1 MDHNSFDYF
10 LNYRVTLT
18 LIHLPDNDL
27 IILMDL
33 IIRSAAPK
41 DLPSLLDIINHEILN
56 TSAIYDYEPR
66 TLEDQKA
73 WFEKMIEDGMPVI
86 VAEREGK
93 VIGYGSYNIFRPK
106 IGYKFSVEHSIYL
119 DEKSRGMGVGGKLL
133 GSLIQRARESG
144 LHTMI
149 AGIDAANRG
158 SIEFHKK
165 YGFVEKGY
173 LKEVGYKF
181 DQWLDL
187 VFMQLLLE
195 ED

>member
-1 MDHNSFDYF
+1 
-10 LNYRVTLT
+10 
-18 LIHLPDNDL
+18 
-27 IILMDL
+27 MDL

-41 DLPSLLDIINHEILN
+41 DLPSLLEIINHAILN
-56 TSAIYDYEPR
+56 TTAIYDYEPR
-66 TLEDQKA
+66 TMDQQKA
-73 WFEKMIEDGMPVI
+73 WFEQMFNDGMPVI
-86 VAEREGK
+86 VAERQGE

-119 DEKSRGMGVGGKLL
+119 DEKSRGIGVGGKLL

-144 LHTMI
+144 LHSMI

-158 SIEFHKK
+158 SIEFHKR

>member
-1 MDHNSFDYF
+1 MH
-10 LNYRVTLT
+10 
-18 LIHLPDNDL
+18 
-27 IILMDL
+27 L
-33 IIRSAAPK
+33 IIRNATPK
-41 DLPSLLDIINHEILN
+41 DLPALLEIINHAILN
-56 TSAIYDYEPR
+56 TTAIYDYEPR
-66 TLEDQKA
+66 EYDQQKE
-73 WFEKMIEDGMPVI
+73 WLDQMFNDGMPVV
-86 VAEREGK
+86 VAEVDGE

-119 DEKSRGMGVGGKLL
+119 NEKSRGMGVGSRILE
-133 GSLIQRARESG
+133 SLIQRARESG
-144 LHTMI
+144 IHTMI

-187 VFMQLLLE
+187 VFMQLLLD

>member
-1 MDHNSFDYF
+1 MH
-10 LNYRVTLT
+10 
-18 LIHLPDNDL
+18 
-27 IILMDL
+27 L
-33 IIRSAAPK
+33 IIRNATPK
-41 DLPSLLDIINHEILN
+41 DLPALLEIINHAILN
-56 TSAIYDYEPR
+56 TTAIYDYEPR
-66 TLEDQKA
+66 EYDQQKT
-73 WFEKMIEDGMPVI
+73 WLDQMFNDGMPVV
-86 VAEREGK
+86 VAEVDGE

-119 DEKSRGMGVGGKLL
+119 NEKSRGMGVGSRILE
-133 GSLIQRARESG
+133 SLIQRARESG
-144 LHTMI
+144 IHTMI

-187 VFMQLLLE
+187 VFMQLLLD

>member
-1 MDHNSFDYF
+1 MH
-10 LNYRVTLT
+10 
-18 LIHLPDNDL
+18 
-27 IILMDL
+27 L

-41 DLPSLLDIINHEILN
+41 DLPSLLEIINHAILN
-56 TSAIYDYEPR
+56 TTAIYDYEPR
-66 TLEDQKA
+66 TLEQQQA
-73 WFEKMIEDGMPVI
+73 WLEQMYNDGLPVI
-86 VAEREGK
+86 VAEMDGE
-93 VIGYGSYNIFRPK
+93 VIGYGSYSMFRPK
-106 IGYKFSVEHSIYL
+106 VGYKFTMEHSIYL
-119 DEKSRGMGVGGKLL
+119 NERSRGMGIGSRLL
-133 GSLIQRARESG
+133 ESLIQRARESG
-144 LHTMI
+144 VHTMV

-187 VFMQLLLE
+187 VFMQLILE

>member
-1 MDHNSFDYF
+1 
-10 LNYRVTLT
+10 
-18 LIHLPDNDL
+18 
-27 IILMDL
+27 MDL

-41 DLPSLLDIINHEILN
+41 DLPSLLEIINHAILN
-56 TSAIYDYEPR
+56 TTAIYDYEPR
-66 TLEDQKA
+66 SLEEQKE
-73 WFEKMIEDGMPVI
+73 WFEKMFNDGMPVI

-119 DEKSRGMGVGGKLL
+119 DEKSRGLGVGGKLL

-144 LHTMI
+144 LHSMI
-149 AGIDAANRG
+149 AGIDATNRG

>member
-1 MDHNSFDYF
+1 ME
-10 LNYRVTLT
+10 LK
-18 LIHLPDNDL
+18 
-27 IILMDL
+27 
-33 IIRSAAPK
+33 IRNATK
-41 DLPSLLDIINHEILN
+41 HDLPTLLEIINDTIK
-56 TSAIYDYEPR
+56 TSTAIYDYDVR
-66 TLEDQKA
+66 TLEEQTA
-73 WFEKMIEDGMPVI
+73 WFDRTLDAGMPII
-86 VAEREGK
+86 VADIEGE

-106 IGYKFSVEHSIYL
+106 IGYQFSVEHSIYL

-133 GSLIQRARESG
+133 GGLIYRAREQG

-165 YGFVEKGY
+165 HGFVEKGY
-173 LKEVGYKF
+173 LKEVAYKF

-195 ED
+195 

>member
-1 MDHNSFDYF
+1 
-10 LNYRVTLT
+10 
-18 LIHLPDNDL
+18 
-27 IILMDL
+27 MDL

-41 DLPSLLDIINHEILN
+41 DLPSLLDIINHAILN
-56 TSAIYDYEPR
+56 TTAIYDYEPR
-66 TLEDQKA
+66 TLEQQQA
-73 WFEKMIEDGMPVI
+73 WLTQMFNDGMPVI
-86 VAEREGK
+86 VAELEGV

-133 GSLIQRARESG
+133 GSLIQRAKESG
-144 LHTMI
+144 IHTMI
-149 AGIDAANRG
+149 GGIDAANRG

-173 LKEVGYKF
+173 LKEVGFKF

>member
-1 MDHNSFDYF
+1 
-10 LNYRVTLT
+10 
-18 LIHLPDNDL
+18 
-27 IILMDL
+27 MDL

-41 DLPSLLDIINHEILN
+41 DLPSLLEIINHAILH
-56 TSAIYDYEPR
+56 TTAIYDYEPR
-66 TLEDQKA
+66 TMDQQKA
-73 WFEKMIEDGMPVI
+73 WLEQMFNDGMPVI
-86 VAEREGK
+86 VAERQGE

-119 DEKSRGMGVGGKLL
+119 DEKSRGIGVGGKLL
-133 GSLIQRARESG
+133 GSLIQRAKESG
-144 LHTMI
+144 LHSMI

-173 LKEVGYKF
+173 LKEVGFKF